1 MAGVK
6 STTIED
12 LGQTSAMEWDQVP
25 PSVRAAVGRALSR
38 QHRDAVAD
46 VELILDAAL
55 RVAERVA
62 PAEPRVT
69 DIVAEAGISNQ
80 TFYRYFAGKAD
91 LMAAVQ
97 ERGTVRLRGYLAHRM
112 DKHEDPA
119 ERIAAWVD
127 GLLDQV
133 SRPPTARQS
142 SAVAQE
148 VARGGARDGGVDLL
162 DQLGDLLV
170 PILTVAG
177 RAEPALDARALQDV
191 VLGAVRRHALA
202 GTAPS
207 EAERLHLHR
216 FCQAML
222 VAEHLRAG

>member
-1 MAGVK
+1 
-6 STTIED
+6 
-12 LGQTSAMEWDQVP
+12 MEWDQVP

-62 PAEPRVT
+62 PAEPKVT
-69 DIVAEAGISNQ
+69 DIVAEAGTSNQ

-97 ERGTVRLRGYLAHRM
+97 ERGTVRVRSYLAHRM
-112 DKHEDPA
+112 DKHDDPA
-119 ERIAAWVD
+119 DRIGAWVD
-127 GLLDQV
+127 GLVDQV
-133 SRPPTARQS
+133 SSPATARQS
-142 SAVAQE
+142 SAVAQQ
-148 VARGGARDGGVDLL
+148 VARGGPHGSSGDLL

-170 PILTVAG
+170 PILSLAG
-177 RAEPALDARALQDV
+177 HTEPALDARALQDV

-202 GTAPS
+202 GTVPS
-207 EAERLHLHR
+207 ESERRHLRR
-216 FCQAML
+216 FCEATL
-222 VAEHLRAG
+222 TAEHLRAG